1 MIPEWTF
8 GDRLR
13 KIRRDVAYADQG
25 TFAHSIGVTRQAYAS
40 WEAGRSQ
47 PRDLVALS
55 KRIELLTGVPAAWL
69 LGLND
74 EGAGTLLKAPP
85 TLTYPAHKMTRLRL
99 LRLVPSPGIVS
110 DAYRDAAGCATAG
123 VARSV
128 A

>member
-13 KIRRDVAYADQG
+13 KIRRDVAFADQG
-25 TFAHSIGVTRQAYAS
+25 TFARSIGVTRQAYAS

-55 KRIELLTGVPAAWL
+55 KRIELITGVPAAWL

-74 EGAGTLLKAPP
+74 EGAGTLRMTQP
-85 TLTYPAHKMTRLRL
+85 TLTYVPRSATRRL
-99 LRLVPSPGIVS
+99 WLVPGPEAVN
-110 DAYRDAAGCATAG
+110 DVYRDYAGCATADVPHL
-123 VARSV
+123 VA
-128 A
+128 